1 MRRALPV
8 ALLAAAALAGCG
20 SFDDMFRSTKQ
31 IEYKSATKTSPL
43 EVPPDLT
50 RPGRDERYT
59 VPDVN
64 NPSSSAT
71 LSTYNSERATQP
83 KSGSVVL
90 PDSGK
95 VQMQR
100 SGNERWLV
108 IPDPPDK
115 VWPVVREFWQDSG
128 FVIVLENP
136 ETGIMET
143 DWAENRAKIPQ
154 DPIRNALGKVLDSLY
169 STGER
174 DKFRTRL
181 ERGAN
186 GSTELFITHRG
197 MVEVLTGTA
206 SSADTRWQPRPP
218 DPELEAEFLQRL
230 MVRIGVEEN
239 RAKTLVAQPSTK
251 DERAKLVRGPDGSG
265 TLQVQEPFDRAWR
278 RVGVAL
284 DRVGFTVEDRD
295 RATGTYFVRYADPG
309 DTQPKGQ
316 ESFFSKLA
324 FWRSSGGSGKQAE
337 QYRVAVKSA
346 GESTDVQVLNKEGA
360 VDASDT
366 SRRILALLY
375 DQLK

>member
-1 MRRALPV
+1 MRRALVPI
-8 ALLAAAALAGCG
+8 ALAAAALAGCT
-20 SFDDMFRSTKQ
+20 SFDDMFRSSKQ

-64 NPSSSAT
+64 PSSSAT
-71 LSTYNSERATQP
+71 LSTYNAERATQP

-95 VQMQR
+95 VRMER
-100 SGNERWLV
+100 SGNHRWLV
-108 IPDPPDK
+108 VPDAAEK

-128 FVIVLENP
+128 FVIVLENTD
-136 ETGIMET
+136 TGIMET
-143 DWAENRAKIPQ
+143 DWAENRAKLPQ
-154 DPIRNALGKVLDSLY
+154 DAIRNTLGKVLDSLY

-181 ERGAN
+181 ERGPD
-186 GSTELFITHRG
+186 GSTEIYITHRG
-197 MVEVLTGTA
+197 MVEVLTGTT

-239 RAKTLVAQPSTK
+239 RAKTLVAQPSAK
-251 DERAKLVRGPDGSG
+251 EDRAKLVPGAGGTS

-295 RATGTYFVRYADPG
+295 RANGTYFVRYADPG
-309 DTQPKGQ
+309 NTQPKGQ
-316 ESFFSKLA
+316 EGFFSKLA
-324 FWRSSGGSGKQAE
+324 FWRSTDTGKQTE
-337 QYRVAVKSA
+337 QYRVAVKGS
-346 GESTDVQVLNKEGA
+346 GDTTEIVILNKNGA
-360 VDASDT
+360 VDTSDT

>member
-1 MRRALPV
+1 MKRAIPV
-8 ALLAAAALAGCG
+8 ALVSAVALAGCG

-59 VPDVN
+59 VPDT

-71 LSTYNSERATQP
+71 LSTYNAERATQP

-90 PDSGK
+90 PDSGT
-95 VQMQR
+95 VRMER
-100 SGNERWLV
+100 SGNQRWLV
-108 IPDPPDK
+108 VPDPPEK
-115 VWPVVREFWQDSG
+115 LWPVVREFWQDAG
-128 FVIVLENP
+128 FVIILENP
-136 ETGIMET
+136 DTGIMET

-154 DPIRNALGKVLDSLY
+154 DPIRNTLGKVLDSLY

-181 ERGAN
+181 ERGPD
-186 GSTELFITHRG
+186 GSTEIYITHRG
-197 MVEVLTGTA
+197 MVEVLTGTT
-206 SSADTRWQPRPP
+206 SSADTRWQPRPS
-218 DPELEAEFLQRL
+218 DPELDAEFLQRL

-239 RAKTLVAQPSTK
+239 RAKTLVAQPSAK
-251 DERAKLVRGPDGSG
+251 EERAKIVRGADGTG

-295 RATGTYFVRYADPG
+295 RANGTYFVRYADPG
-309 DTQPKGQ
+309 NTTPKGQ
-316 ESFFSKLA
+316 EGFLSKLA
-324 FWRSSGGSGKQAE
+324 FWRSTDSGKQTE
-337 QYRVAVKSA
+337 QYRVAVKSS
-346 GESTDVQVLNKEGA
+346 GDMTDVVVLNKNGA
-360 VDASDT
+360 ADTSDT
-366 SRRILALLY
+366 SRRILGLLY